1 MSEHVRSELSNG
13 VLAITLARPE
23 RRNAITVDMYQAL
36 ADAIRGASGNP
47 EVRVITLRGEG
58 ADFTAGNDLADF
70 LKSGAVGG
78 ESDPPVWQM
87 MRAFAANE
95 IPIVAAVHGNAVGI
109 GTTMLFHCDLVLAEE
124 GCRFVMPFVDLGL
137 VPEFASSLLMPRL
150 SGRRGAARHL
160 LLGEPFGASQA
171 LALGIA
177 SHVVPKGELAETLA
191 KVTSALIAKPAE
203 AFRLTQ
209 RLLRLGTRDEV
220 MERVVVENDHFSERL
235 GSDEVKQAIANFF
248 AERSTAGPD

>member
-1 MSEHVRSELSNG
+1 MSEHVRSELSDG

-36 ADAIRGASGNP
+36 ADAIGGAAARP

-58 ADFTAGNDLADF
+58 ADFTAGNDLGDF
-70 LKSGAVGG
+70 LDSGAIGG
-78 ESDPPVWQM
+78 QGEPPVWQM

-95 IPIVAAVHGNAVGI
+95 TPIIAAVQGNAVGI
-109 GTTMLFHCDLVLAEE
+109 GTTLLFHCDLVLAEE

-150 SGRRGAARHL
+150 SGRRDAARHL
-160 LLGEPFGASQA
+160 LLGEPFGAEQA

-177 SHVVPKGELAETLA
+177 SHVVPAGELAATLA

-203 AFRLTQ
+203 ALRLTQ
-209 RLLRLGTRDEV
+209 TLLRSGTRDEV
-220 MERVVVENDHFSERL
+220 LERIVVENKHFSERL
-235 GSDEVKQAIANFF
+235 ASDEVKQAIAGFF
-248 AERSTAGPD
+248 AKRSQPQ